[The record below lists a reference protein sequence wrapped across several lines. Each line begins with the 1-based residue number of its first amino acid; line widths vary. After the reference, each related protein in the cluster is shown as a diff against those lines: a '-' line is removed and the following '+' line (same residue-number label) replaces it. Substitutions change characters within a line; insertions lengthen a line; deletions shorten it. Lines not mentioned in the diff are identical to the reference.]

1 MKKVILGS
9 MMFLA
14 GLLSAVVL
22 LAGTMANDWGVNG
35 ELSSFR
41 NMVQYGLMPVFYIFI
56 GVSVACGY
64 FRKRRYGNGS
74 MFSFVFCSQSIIFR
88 DNRSVCGKR
97 CEASVEPSGYFSSA
111 ISDRNM
117 DIL

>member
-22 LAGTMANDWGVNG
+22 LAGTMANDWSVNG

-74 MFSFVFCSQSIIFR
+74 MFSFVFCSQSSIFR
-88 DNRSVCGKR
+88 DNRSICGKR
-97 CEASVEPSGYFSSA
+97 CETSVEPFDCFGGVVFDWYL
-111 ISDRNM
+111 
-117 DIL
+117 DIF

>member
-22 LAGTMANDWGVNG
+22 LAGTMANDWSVNG

-88 DNRSVCGKR
+88 DNRSICGKR
-97 CEASVEPSGYFSSA
+97 HPAFMEPSGYFGCA
-111 ISDRNM
+111 VPYR
-117 DIL
+117 

>member
-14 GLLSAVVL
+14 GLLSAAVL
-22 LAGTMANDWGVNG
+22 LAGTMANDWSVNG

-56 GVSVACGY
+56 GVSVLWIGVAIWG
-64 FRKRRYGNGS
+64 
-74 MFSFVFCSQSIIFR
+74 MFE
-88 DNRSVCGKR
+88 KK
-97 CEASVEPSGYFSSA
+97 E
-111 ISDRNM
+111 
-117 DIL
+117 